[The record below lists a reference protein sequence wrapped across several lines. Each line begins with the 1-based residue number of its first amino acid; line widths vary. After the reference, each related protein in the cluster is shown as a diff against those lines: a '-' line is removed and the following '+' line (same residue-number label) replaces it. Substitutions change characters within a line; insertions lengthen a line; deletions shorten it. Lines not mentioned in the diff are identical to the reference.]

1 LSLDVA
7 IQAAVRTALV
17 AELPAVLREL
27 QDRQRLVSI
36 RDLPVGHRTILE
48 AEKAGEIVV
57 YRRGKFS
64 AVDEADFISWMKR
77 APATAKPSQPTDDVG
92 ELLELS
98 RERRAKRG
106 GRAA

>member
-1 LSLDVA
+1 VSLDAA

-27 QDRQRLVSI
+27 QDRQRLISI

-48 AEKAGEIVV
+48 AEKAGEITV
-57 YRRGKFS
+57 YRRGKYS
-64 AVDEADFISWMKR
+64 AVDEAEFVAWVKR
-77 APATAKPSQPTDDVG
+77 SPAPFKPRQPTDDVG
-92 ELLELS
+92 ELLELN

-106 GRAA
+106 GKAA